1 MFEPIYVF
9 NGKDI
14 TNLFCFQVRDV
25 ARIIAQK
32 ERVTFPVA
40 VGLFYASETYRIMR
54 EVENTLW
61 AENAEFIADR
71 YYEEMAAKNRPPA
84 IAPHPGPSGSCCK
97 SLRAARAAPENESA
111 RWPLP
116 DPAFL

>member
-1 MFEPIYVF
+1 MSKPIYVF

-25 ARIIAQK
+25 ARIIAGK
-32 ERVTFPVA
+32 ELVTFPIA
-40 VGLFYASETYRIMR
+40 VGMFAASDTYKTMR

-71 YYEEMAAKNRPPA
+71 YYEEMAAKSEKAQA
-84 IAPHPGPSGSCCK
+84 ISDLPQK
-97 SLRAARAAPENESA
+97 S
-111 RWPLP
+111 
-116 DPAFL
+116 DTV